1 MDYDKSDI
9 AGVYDAA
16 RRLSPE
22 GLEQWLG
29 LLAKHVPA
37 DAPHIVDLGCG
48 TGRFTQALAD
58 RFGARGH
65 GHRPVAEDARPG
77 AQASRLADRVTF
89 MQAPGEALPLADG
102 SADVVFMSMVLHHFA
117 DMEAVAREC
126 RRVLRA
132 GGHVCIRSSTR
143 ETHFVHEEFFAGF
156 RPLVDRVLPPRAP
169 GHDRVR
175 GGRTAAGRAA
185 AGAGRAG
192 PRLGD
197 VRRQDRA
204 ARRLDHRAPGRQ
216 RLRGRHGKAAPAGA
230 SSSARPIVEELDWF
244 VFRK

>member
-9 AGVYDAA
+9 AGVCDAA
-16 RRLSPE
+16 RGLSLE

-29 LLAKHVPA
+29 LLAPHVPA
-37 DAPHIVDLGCG
+37 NAPHIVDLGCG

-58 RFGARGH
+58 RFGARISAID
-65 GHRPVAEDARPG
+65 PSQKMLDQARKRTT
-77 AQASRLADRVTF
+77 SDRVTF
-89 MQAPGEALPLADG
+89 LQAPGEALPLADG

-117 DMEAVAREC
+117 DVDAVAAQC

-156 RPLVDRVLPPRAP
+156 RPDRRQGAAASQPRHA
-169 GHDRVR
+169 RVR
-175 GGRTAAGRAA
+175 GCRFSAGRAA
-185 AGAGRAG
+185 ACPDRAG
-192 PRLGD
+192 ARLGD
-197 VRRQDRA
+197 VRRQNRA
-204 ARRLDHRAPGRQ
+204 ARRVDHRPPVCSDFEAGMAK
-216 RLRGRHGKAAPAGA
+216 LRRRAQQDA
-230 SSSARPIVEELDWF
+230 SGPVVENLDWF